1 MLSKYKNIT
10 FMEDIMKKTLALILA
25 LMMVMCLLSACGSK
39 EEAAAPAEA
48 PAAAPA
54 EAPAAAPAVAA
65 APEGDASGEASAPPE
80 VQYYPSAGTDYP
92 RDFEGYRQYCLDAFA
107 NDTFAPDDVKA
118 ATNAEFEAMTEDNFQ
133 SGERWTALV
142 GLGVFDDYD
151 TFLAS
156 K

>member
-1 MLSKYKNIT
+1 
-10 FMEDIMKKTLALILA
+10 MKKIALLLAL
-25 LMMVMCLLSACGSK
+25 VMLLCLCAACGDK
-39 EEAAAPAEA
+39 AEEAAAPAAAAAAAAA

-54 EAPAAAPAVAA
+54 EAPAG
-65 APEGDASGEASAPPE
+65 EASGEPSGNPPE
-80 VQYYPSAGTDYP
+80 VQYFPSAGTDYA

-107 NDTFAPDDVKA
+107 NDQFAPEDVKT
-118 ATNAEFEAMTEDNFQ
+118 ATKAEFEAMTEDSFQ

-142 GLGVFDDYD
+142 GLGVFDDYE

>member
-1 MLSKYKNIT
+1 
-10 FMEDIMKKTLALILA
+10 MKRTLALVLV
-25 LMMVMCLLSACGSK
+25 LVMTMCLLSACGSK
-39 EEAAAPAEA
+39 EETAAAPAEA

-65 APEGDASGEASAPPE
+65 APAGDASGDASGEASAPPV
-80 VQYYPSAGTDYP
+80 VQYYPSAGTDYA

-107 NDTFAPDDVKA
+107 NDAFAPDDVKA

>member
-1 MLSKYKNIT
+1 
-10 FMEDIMKKTLALILA
+10 MKRTLALILA
-25 LMMVMCLLSACGSK
+25 LMMVTCLLSACGSK

-54 EAPAAAPAVAA
+54 EAPAAAPAEAPAAAPAVAA
-65 APEGDASGEASAPPE
+65 APEGDASGEASGEASAPPE

-107 NDTFAPDDVKA
+107 NDTFAPDDVKT
-118 ATNAEFEAMTEDNFQ
+118 ATNAEFEAMTEENFQ

>member
-1 MLSKYKNIT
+1 
-10 FMEDIMKKTLALILA
+10 MKRTLALVLVIV
-25 LMMVMCLLSACGSK
+25 MTMCLLSACGSK
-39 EEAAAPAEA
+39 EETAASPAEA

-54 EAPAAAPAVAA
+54 EAPAAPAGDAA
-65 APEGDASGEASAPPE
+65 GEASGEASAPPE
-80 VQYYPSAGTDYP
+80 VQYYPSAGTDYA
-92 RDFEGYRQYCLDAFA
+92 RDFEGYRQYCMDAFA

-156 K
+156 R